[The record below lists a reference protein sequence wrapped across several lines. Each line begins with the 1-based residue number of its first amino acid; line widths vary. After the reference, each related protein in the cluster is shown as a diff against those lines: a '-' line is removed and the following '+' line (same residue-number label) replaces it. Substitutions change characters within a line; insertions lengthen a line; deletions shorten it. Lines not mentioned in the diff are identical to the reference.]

1 MDTNMEKLL
10 HYVWQHRIYPLGTL
24 HTEDGAE
31 VDIIDPGLHNFNA
44 GPDFFNAKVKIGG
57 QLWVG
62 NVEIHERASDW
73 FRHQHQQDAAYNN
86 VVLHVVSVADEQAL
100 TLDGKSLPQLILT
113 VPPEILRNYEELLH
127 EDTFPPCYRIIP
139 HLPDIKK
146 HAWLAALTAE
156 RLEDKTN
163 RLRGYLQRTCK
174 DWERTFFIALARNFG
189 FSVNSEAFEEWAFL
203 IEPSAVGK
211 HRDNAFQVEAFFF
224 GQAGLL
230 DDTAV
235 AQERRDDYF
244 CRLQKEYAFLK
255 HKFSLTPMDFH
266 HWKFLRLR
274 PQNFPH
280 VRLSQ
285 LVDLYFRQGVN
296 FSRILETRNLNSLRS
311 LLRAEA
317 TDYWRRHYTFGTDSV
332 ENPKQLQNAS
342 LDLIIINTVAPLLFT
357 YGKERLDES
366 LCERAFNL
374 LEETRA
380 EHNFITRS
388 WAAAGLPV
396 RNAADSQALI
406 QLKREY
412 CEKRDCIRCRFG
424 TEYLRKTP

>member
-1 MDTNMEKLL
+1 M
-10 HYVWQHRIYPLGTL
+10 
-24 HTEDGAE
+24 
-31 VDIIDPGLHNFNA
+31 
-44 GPDFFNAKVKIGG
+44 
-57 QLWVG
+57 
-62 NVEIHERASDW
+62 
-73 FRHQHQQDAAYNN
+73 
-86 VVLHVVSVADEQAL
+86 
-100 TLDGKSLPQLILT
+100 
-113 VPPEILRNYEELLH
+113 
-127 EDTFPPCYRIIP
+127 
-139 HLPDIKK
+139 
-146 HAWLAALTAE
+146 
-156 RLEDKTN
+156 
-163 RLRGYLQRTCK
+163 
-174 DWERTFFIALARNFG
+174 
-189 FSVNSEAFEEWAFL
+189 
-203 IEPSAVGK
+203 
-211 HRDNAFQVEAFFF
+211 
-224 GQAGLL
+224 
-230 DDTAV
+230 
-235 AQERRDDYF
+235 
-244 CRLQKEYAFLK
+244 
-255 HKFSLTPMDFH
+255 
-266 HWKFLRLR
+266 KFLRLR

-317 TDYWRRHYTFGTDSV
+317 TDYWRRHYTFVTDSV

-380 EHNFITRS
+380 EHNFIMRS

>member
-1 MDTNMEKLL
+1 MCSR
-10 HYVWQHRIYPLGTL
+10 W
-24 HTEDGAE
+24 
-31 VDIIDPGLHNFNA
+31 
-44 GPDFFNAKVKIGG
+44 
-57 QLWVG
+57 
-62 NVEIHERASDW
+62 
-73 FRHQHQQDAAYNN
+73 
-86 VVLHVVSVADEQAL
+86 
-100 TLDGKSLPQLILT
+100 
-113 VPPEILRNYEELLH
+113 
-127 EDTFPPCYRIIP
+127 
-139 HLPDIKK
+139 
-146 HAWLAALTAE
+146 
-156 RLEDKTN
+156 RL
-163 RLRGYLQRTCK
+163 
-174 DWERTFFIALARNFG
+174 
-189 FSVNSEAFEEWAFL
+189 S
-203 IEPSAVGK
+203 
-211 HRDNAFQVEAFFF
+211 FF

-230 DDTAV
+230 DDAAV

-296 FSRILETRNLNSLRS
+296 FSRVLETRNLDSLRS

-317 TDYWRRHYTFGTDSV
+317 TDYWRRHYTFGIDSV

-388 WAAAGLPV
+388 WATAGLPV

>member
-1 MDTNMEKLL
+1 
-10 HYVWQHRIYPLGTL
+10 
-24 HTEDGAE
+24 
-31 VDIIDPGLHNFNA
+31 
-44 GPDFFNAKVKIGG
+44 
-57 QLWVG
+57 
-62 NVEIHERASDW
+62 
-73 FRHQHQQDAAYNN
+73 
-86 VVLHVVSVADEQAL
+86 
-100 TLDGKSLPQLILT
+100 LPQLVLT

-230 DDTAV
+230 DDAAV

-244 CRLQKEYAFLK
+244 CRLQKEYTFLK

-332 ENPKQLQNAS
+332 ENSKQLQNAS

-388 WAAAGLPV
+388 WTAAGLPV